1 LEGPPVRIVAEELA
15 VFKGKIVK
23 LASGNARI
31 KKEAVEGKKIEDV
44 FSRGKNLFINF
55 LDLSFK
61 IHFLMFGSYRINEE
75 KKGAKPRLS
84 LVFQRGMLN
93 FYNCSVKILNND
105 DVDQLY
111 DEEIDITSENWNFDK
126 VLKLSMEMKDEV
138 ICDVLLD
145 QSVFAGVGNIIKNEA
160 LFMAKLHPS
169 SVVGKIPEEK
179 LREVS
184 VKTRQ
189 FSMLFYR
196 VRKIGRVLNP
206 YLRIYRK
213 RKCYQ
218 CKGKVE
224 SKRTGKRKRISFFC
238 PSCQVLYA

>member
-1 LEGPPVRIVAEELA
+1 
-15 VFKGKIVK
+15 
-23 LASGNARI
+23 
-31 KKEAVEGKKIEDV
+31 
-44 FSRGKNLFINF
+44 
-55 LDLSFK
+55 
-61 IHFLMFGSYRINEE
+61 
-75 KKGAKPRLS
+75 
-84 LVFQRGMLN
+84 
-93 FYNCSVKILNND
+93 VKILNND
-105 DVDQLY
+105 YLDQLY

-126 VLKLSMEMKDEV
+126 VLKLSMEMKDEL

-160 LFMAKLHPS
+160 LFMANLHPL

-179 LREVS
+179 LREAI

-196 VRKIGRVLNP
+196 VRKKGRVLNP
-206 YLRIYRK
+206 HLRIYRK
-213 RKCYQ
+213 RKCDK

-224 SKRTGKRKRISFFC
+224 NKRTGKRRRISFFC